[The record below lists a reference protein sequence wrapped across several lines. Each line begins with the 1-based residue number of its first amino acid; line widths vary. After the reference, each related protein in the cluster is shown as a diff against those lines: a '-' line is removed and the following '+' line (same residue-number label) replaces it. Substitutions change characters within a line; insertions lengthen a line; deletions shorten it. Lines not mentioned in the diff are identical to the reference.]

1 MNSIKIF
8 LCENS
13 IDGIFTA
20 IYQAWSSGFGH
31 ANIKIEEKSENNNYT
46 NIELFS
52 DYTQVHTD
60 YDKAIKVSRSI
71 KNKISDEAYEMIC
84 RVALSNY
91 QGKGDLIYR
100 FLILGFH
107 VGASIV
113 NHLSNEIVNKVF
125 KINRYVN
132 NEAHHFL
139 GFVRFSEQEN
149 NILTSVIHPKNNV
162 LSLIVPHFVDRLPL
176 EKFAI
181 IDGNRNTCALHIPH
195 KQWVLVDVIDEEY
208 IETSLNKCKSD
219 EYKDLWKIFFDSIS
233 IKERIN
239 PRLQRNNIP
248 LRFRDNMPE
257 FIPKSTNS
265 ILL

>member
-31 ANIKIEEKSENNNYT
+31 ANVKIEEKCEKDNYT

-52 DYTQVHTD
+52 EYICVHTD
-60 YDKAIKVSRSI
+60 YEKAIKVSRSI
-71 KNKISDEAYEMIC
+71 KKKISEEAYEMIC

-107 VGASIV
+107 VGGSIV
-113 NHLSNEIVNKVF
+113 NHLSNEVVNRMF
-125 KINRYVN
+125 KIDRFVG
-132 NEAHHFL
+132 NEVHHLL
-139 GFVRFSEQEN
+139 GFVRFSQQEN

-162 LSLIVPHFVDRLPL
+162 LTLIVPHFADRLPL

-181 IDGNRNTCALHIPH
+181 IDKNRNTCALHLPQKPWI
-195 KQWVLVDVIDEEY
+195 LVDAFDADSMGEEFNLDRY
-208 IETSLNKCKSD
+208 D
-219 EYKDLWKIFFDSIS
+219 EYKDLWKIFFDSIA

-239 PRLQRNNIP
+239 PKLQRNNIP
-248 LRFRDNMPE
+248 LRFRDDMAE
-257 FIPKSTNS
+257 FIQTSSNS
-265 ILL
+265 ILP

>member
-1 MNSIKIF
+1 MNLIKIF

-13 IDGIFTA
+13 IDGIFSA
-20 IYQAWSSGFGH
+20 IYQAWSSGYGH
-31 ANIKIEEKSENNNYT
+31 ANVKIEESCEKNNYT

-52 DYTQVHTD
+52 EYICVHTD
-60 YDKAIKVSRSI
+60 YDKAIKVSKSI
-71 KNKISDEAYEMIC
+71 KKKISEEAYEIIC

-113 NHLSNEIVNKVF
+113 DHLSNDVVNKIF
-125 KINRYVN
+125 KINRFVS
-132 NEAHHFL
+132 NEVHHFL
-139 GFVRFSEQEN
+139 GFVRFSLQEN
-149 NILTSVIHPKNNV
+149 NILTSVIHPKNNI

-181 IDGNRNTCALHIPH
+181 IDKNRNTCALHIPQ
-195 KQWVLVDVIDEEY
+195 KPWALVDAFELDSINEY
-208 IETSLNKCKSD
+208 HNTDRYD
-219 EYKDLWKIFFDSIS
+219 EYKDLWKIFFDNIA

-239 PRLQRNNIP
+239 PKLQRNNIP
-248 LRFRDNMPE
+248 LHFRDDMAE
-257 FIPKSTNS
+257 FIPVSRNS
-265 ILL
+265 ILP

>member
-8 LCENS
+8 LCDNS

-20 IYQAWSSGFGH
+20 IYQAWSSGYGH
-31 ANIKIEEKSENNNYT
+31 ANVKIEEKSEKNNYT

-52 DYTQVHTD
+52 DYIKVKTD

-71 KNKISDEAYEMIC
+71 KSKISLEVYEMVC
-84 RVALSNY
+84 RVALSNHK
-91 QGKGDLIYR
+91 GKGDLIYR

-107 VGASIV
+107 FGRSIV
-113 NHLSNEIVNKVF
+113 EHLSNEIVNKVF
-125 KINRYVN
+125 KLNRYVS

-149 NILTSVIHPKNNV
+149 KILISVIHPKNNV
-162 LSLIVPHFVDRLPL
+162 LALIVPHFVDRLPL

-181 IDGNRNTCALHIPH
+181 IDGNRNICALHIPE
-195 KQWVLVDVIDEEY
+195 KPWVLVDSPPADSIQSNYD
-208 IETSLNKCKSD
+208 INKYD
-219 EYKDLWKIFFDSIS
+219 EYKDLWKIFFDSIA

-239 PRLQRNNIP
+239 PKLQRNNIP
-248 LRFRDNMPE
+248 LRFRDQMTE
-257 FIPKSTNS
+257 FTQGSTKS
-265 ILL
+265 IFP